1 MKKEDAE
8 ACNCSALRQAT
19 RLVTKLYDAA
29 LAPIEL
35 GANQYGILSRLYR
48 NGPSTLGNLAGSL
61 VMDRSTLG
69 HLVRPLEKRG
79 LVRLAVGEDD
89 RRARFLTLTRS
100 GESLLQKARP
110 LWSSA
115 QKKFESAFGADSAS
129 RLRAMLKDVVTSD
142 FA

>member
-1 MKKEDAE
+1 MRKDPEI
-8 ACNCSALRQAT
+8 CNLSALRQAT

-29 LAPIEL
+29 LAPTDL
-35 GANQYGILSRLYR
+35 SANQYGILRRLHR
-48 NGPSTLGNLAGSL
+48 EGPSTLGDLADSL

-79 LVRLAVGEDD
+79 LVRLAVGEQD

-100 GESLLQKARP
+100 GESLVQRARP
-110 LWSSA
+110 LWASA
-115 QKKFESAFGADSAS
+115 QKKFESAFGPDSAS
-129 RLRAMLKDVVTSD
+129 RLRSMLNDVVNSE